1 MCVEK
6 KKTHMFFL
14 HVLNLSLTEGFN
26 FFSIN
31 LLKEKI
37 YRDLHFKVYDLI
49 NSNTLACNKKVEP
62 IHVNLLYMI

>member
-1 MCVEK
+1 
-6 KKTHMFFL
+6 MFFL

-49 NSNTLACNKKVEP
+49 NSNTLACNKKVEK
-62 IHVNLLYMI
+62 HNTDV

>member
-1 MCVEK
+1 MCIE
-6 KKTHMFFL
+6 KKTHMFFV

-62 IHVNLLYMI
+62 IHVNFLHMI